1 MKKKE
6 LIDKIFDKF
15 ENSREDI
22 KLSLLND
29 LNVFILQTKDKDEV
43 VKITIT
49 YERGDKRGK

>member
-6 LIDKIFDKF
+6 MIDKLFDKF
-15 ENSREDI
+15 ETTKETI
-22 KLSLLND
+22 KTSLLND
-29 LNVFILQTKDKDEV
+29 LNVFILQLKDGDEV

>member
-1 MKKKE
+1 MKEK

-15 ENSREDI
+15 EKNKEDI

-29 LNVFILQTKDKDEV
+29 LNVFILQTKENDEV